1 MQVLALLLL
10 LPLLLLVLIQVHG
23 HPDGAPNCYA
33 RPQHGFSK
41 VTREVTVKYIGSNQW
56 QVGI

>member
-10 LPLLLLVLIQVHG
+10 LPLLLIQVHG